1 MFKTRR
7 NVKSVKG
14 VLDMLKIGVVGGGH
28 IVKHRHIPVF
38 QKIKTVQISAVC
50 DVQES
55 IAKSVAEQF
64 GIKKFYGNLSEMLKQ
79 EKLDVVDICTP
90 PKTHIDLAT
99 ESMEAGCHVLAE
111 KPLAMNLKDVDM
123 LYDVARKNNVK
134 LCVVHQNLFN
144 PAVAKARKMVA
155 DGRVGEIISV
165 EAGTFVRRDNYMCL
179 NGKHWC
185 HTLPGGIFFEILPH
199 PTYLLQLFVKE
210 SRPSCILVEKL
221 SEYEWM
227 KADELRVSMNGKNNI
242 GSIIASCNSPFH
254 GDSLNIFGTK
264 LALQVDLWG
273 RSVLQFKPRTESP
286 MSVGKANLSMASQ
299 LFGLLGANISNA
311 SKTAFSGVKV
321 SAHYGF
327 LLEYVKSILEDKEPP
342 VSQQAARENVQI
354 VDAVCS
360 QIDESI
366 KRVHDA

>member
-1 MFKTRR
+1 
-7 NVKSVKG
+7 
-14 VLDMLKIGVVGGGH
+14 
-28 IVKHRHIPVF
+28 
-38 QKIKTVQISAVC
+38 
-50 DVQES
+50 
-55 IAKSVAEQF
+55 
-64 GIKKFYGNLSEMLKQ
+64 
-79 EKLDVVDICTP
+79 
-90 PKTHIDLAT
+90 
-99 ESMEAGCHVLAE
+99 
-111 KPLAMNLKDVDM
+111 
-123 LYDVARKNNVK
+123 
-134 LCVVHQNLFN
+134 
-144 PAVAKARKMVA
+144 
-155 DGRVGEIISV
+155 
-165 EAGTFVRRDNYMCL
+165 
-179 NGKHWC
+179 
-185 HTLPGGIFFEILPH
+185 
-199 PTYLLQLFVKE
+199 
-210 SRPSCILVEKL
+210 
-221 SEYEWM
+221 M
-227 KADELRVSMNGKNNI
+227 KADELRVSVNGKNNI

-286 MSVGKANLSMASQ
+286 VSVGKANLSMASQ